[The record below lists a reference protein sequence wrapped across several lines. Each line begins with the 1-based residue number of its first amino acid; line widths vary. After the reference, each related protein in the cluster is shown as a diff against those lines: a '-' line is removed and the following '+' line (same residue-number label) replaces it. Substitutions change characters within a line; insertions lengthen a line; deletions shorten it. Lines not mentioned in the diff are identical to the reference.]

1 MVLPPCPGKLADAL
15 PALGCEFDRKRPVNA
30 PAFSRVKGAPAR
42 WLVRMVLRPFLAVRA
57 SRALGVCILMVGL
70 LASGLAHAQRIILLC
85 PPETDSSLTEAFNR
99 LRGELTMHGFEVEV
113 QTSAEAISPENL
125 ALHADSVAA
134 VASVSFVRG
143 GGITTADI
151 KISDRVTGKTTI
163 RTIATPEGTDAA
175 SLLALRAVE
184 LLRTSLR
191 EFGPNART
199 PQDIVGAAPE
209 RASPS
214 VKTWAEA
221 QSPSAVEQKP
231 APAAKAAATSATA
244 AAPAAASEPEAAI
257 ASPETRPCWSLR
269 GDFLAAALL
278 PGAHRAYGAGVA
290 FGFRPS
296 SRTEMRLNLEAP
308 WFGNDYSTPNA
319 TTTLHLVTVATDL
332 AYAIVAAR
340 HAELQVMGGIG
351 LTRLTTFTKTLEPWL
366 PGLPVAW
373 VLMPRIGLGVA
384 VLFSSAFFWQTNFQI
399 AALRP
404 TAYLHVEDRRFSLGL
419 PMFTISS
426 GVGVRF

>member
-1 MVLPPCPGKLADAL
+1 MVLPPCPGQLADAL
-15 PALGCEFDRKRPVNA
+15 LALNCDLDRKRPVNTLA
-30 PAFSRVKGAPAR
+30 ALSGAHRAHAR
-42 WLVRMVLRPFLAVRA
+42 RRYRFASLV
-57 SRALGVCILMVGL
+57 LGLCILMSSL
-70 LASGLAHAQRIILLC
+70 LVPRVAHAQRIILLC
-85 PPETDSSLTEAFNR
+85 PSETDASLTEAFNR
-99 LRGELTMHGFEVEV
+99 LRGELTMHGFEVEI

-125 ALHADSVAA
+125 ALRADSVAA

-143 GGITTADI
+143 AGITTADI

-191 EFGPNART
+191 EFGPNAKT

-214 VKTWAEA
+214 VKKWAETPP
-221 QSPSAVEQKP
+221 SPAAEPKP
-231 APAAKAAATSATA
+231 VPAAPAAAAPTA
-244 AAPAAASEPEAAI
+244 AAPAAAAPAAAEVEPALPQAQ
-257 ASPETRPCWSLR
+257 PHWSLR
-269 GDFLAAALL
+269 ADFLAAALL
-278 PGAHRAYGAGVA
+278 PGAHRAYGAGAA

-296 SRTEMRLNLEAP
+296 SRTEVRLNVEVP
-308 WFGNDYSTPNA
+308 WFGNQYSTPNA
-319 TTTLHLVTVATDL
+319 TTTLHLVTVGSDL
-332 AYAIVAAR
+332 AYSIIAAR
-340 HAELQVMGGIG
+340 HVELQVMGGIG
-351 LTRLTTFTKTLEPWL
+351 LTRLTTFTKTIEPWL

-373 VLMPRIGLGVA
+373 VLMPRIGLGVP
-384 VLFSSAFFWQTNFQI
+384 VLFSSTFFWQTNCQI

-404 TAYLHVEDRRFSLGL
+404 TTYLHVEDRRFIVGL